1 MFFSAR
7 DSISNFLSKT
17 TWLLNLS
24 FCSLFDHG
32 RKSANSV
39 VFICLSFY
47 GSVSLGETP
56 TQEVKHLVIGKNTS
70 QSAFH
75 INSLD
80 SNLSKAVALQE
91 SGEHEAAVLA
101 FQKVWEIDRIHNG
114 LYNDSQISIIENI
127 IFSSMELANWD
138 SVNEQFEYLEHL
150 YKRIYDTGNPKLD
163 LGLQKVSSWHV
174 NALNEDLDGQRLM
187 HLRKVHKLFKKRLD
201 IARSTLNA
209 EDQFL
214 RYLKENIALSQ
225 RELYLYSDAGR
236 EMSYAQTL
244 PSGASLLVKL
254 D

>member
-7 DSISNFLSKT
+7 DSIINFFSKT
-17 TWLLNLS
+17 TRLLNLPV
-24 FCSLFDHG
+24 CSLFDHG
-32 RKSANSV
+32 RKSALSV
-39 VFICLSFY
+39 VIICLSFY
-47 GSVSLGETP
+47 GSVSFGESP
-56 TQEVKHLVIGKNTS
+56 TQEAKHLVIGKNTS

-91 SGEHEAAVLA
+91 SGEHEAAILA
-101 FQKVWEIDRIHNG
+101 FQKAWEIDRIHNG
-114 LYNDSQISIIENI
+114 LYNESQVSIIENI
-127 IFSSMELANWD
+127 IFSSMKLANWD

-163 LGLQKVSSWHV
+163 LGLQKISSWHV

-201 IARSTLNA
+201 IARLTLNA
-209 EDQFL
+209 EDQL
-214 RYLKENIALSQ
+214 LQYLKENIALTQ
-225 RELYLYSDAGR
+225 RELYLYSDAGK

>member
-1 MFFSAR
+1 MFFSVR
-7 DSISNFLSKT
+7 DSISNFFSKT
-17 TWLLNLS
+17 TWLLNLPV
-24 FCSLFDHG
+24 CSLFDHG
-32 RKSANSV
+32 RKSANSMV
-39 VFICLSFY
+39 IICLSLY

-56 TQEVKHLVIGKNTS
+56 AQEVKDLVIGKNTS

-101 FQKVWEIDRIHNG
+101 FQKVWEIDRIQNG
-114 LYNDSQISIIENI
+114 LYSESQVSIIENL
-127 IFSSMELANWD
+127 IFSLMELANWD

-163 LGLQKVSSWHV
+163 LGLQKISSWHV
-174 NALNEDLDGQRLM
+174 SALNQDLDNQRLM

-201 IARSTLNA
+201 IARLTLNA
-209 EDQFL
+209 EDQL
-214 RYLKENIALSQ
+214 LQYLIDNIALSQ
-225 RELYLYSDAGR
+225 RELYLYSNAGR
-236 EMSYAQTL
+236 EMVYAQTL
-244 PSGASLLVKL
+244 SSGASLLVKF

>member
-1 MFFSAR
+1 M
-7 DSISNFLSKT
+7 
-17 TWLLNLS
+17 
-24 FCSLFDHG
+24 
-32 RKSANSV
+32 
-39 VFICLSFY
+39 
-47 GSVSLGETP
+47 
-56 TQEVKHLVIGKNTS
+56 
-70 QSAFH
+70 
-75 INSLD
+75 
-80 SNLSKAVALQE
+80 ALQE

-101 FQKVWEIDRIHNG
+101 FQKVWEIDRIQNG
-114 LYNDSQISIIENI
+114 LYSESQVSIIENI

-138 SVNEQFEYLEHL
+138 SVNEQFEYLEYL

-214 RYLKENIALSQ
+214 QYLKENIALSQ

-236 EMSYAQTL
+236 EMHYAQTL

>member
-1 MFFSAR
+1 MRLKFKIILG
-7 DSISNFLSKT
+7 ISYLLILLTFLYFFLSAFELSRLNDFSYYKELQI
-17 TWLLNLS
+17 LLDDYIGN
-24 FCSLFDHG
+24 
-32 RKSANSV
+32 N
-39 VFICLSFY
+39 IY
-47 GSVSLGETP
+47 EN
-56 TQEVKHLVIGKNTS
+56 LVI
-70 QSAFH
+70 
-75 INSLD
+75 L
-80 SNLSKAVALQE
+80 
-91 SGEHEAAVLA
+91 
-101 FQKVWEIDRIHNG
+101 
-114 LYNDSQISIIENI
+114 
-127 IFSSMELANWD
+127 SSMELANWD

-150 YKRIYDTGNPKLD
+150 YARIYDNGNPKLD

-187 HLRKVHKLFKKRLD
+187 QLRKVHKLFKERLD

-214 RYLKENIALSQ
+214 QYLKENIALSQ

>member
-7 DSISNFLSKT
+7 DSISNFFSKT

-24 FCSLFDHG
+24 FCSLFNHG

-39 VFICLSFY
+39 VIICLSFY

-56 TQEVKHLVIGKNTS
+56 NQEVKHLVIGKNTR
-70 QSAFH
+70 QSAFQ

-80 SNLSKAVALQE
+80 SSLSEAVALQE
-91 SGEHEAAVLA
+91 SGEHEAAILA
-101 FQKVWEIDRIHNG
+101 FQKVWEIDRIQNG
-114 LYNDSQISIIENI
+114 LYSESQVSIIERI
-127 IFSSMELANWD
+127 IFSSMELASWD

-150 YKRIYDTGNPKLD
+150 YKRVYDTGNPKLD

-214 RYLKENIALSQ
+214 QYLKENIALSR
-225 RELYLYSDAGR
+225 RELYLYSDEGR
-236 EMSYAQTL
+236 EMFYAQTL